1 MSDPVTR
8 TVRAYDLHAVAYA
21 EGTAAPTALL
31 RASLERLAAGVGE
44 GGRVL
49 EIGSGG
55 GRDAALMEELGLRVR
70 RTDVTPGFV
79 ALLREQGHAADL
91 LDPLADDLRS
101 PEGPYDGVWANASLL
116 HVARPDLPVVLA
128 RLAHV
133 TRPGGLLHVSVKE
146 GIGEGWSTHGSVR
159 APRHFTYWQGDDLR
173 EAVAGAGW
181 TAVEVAR
188 SDGDG
193 NTQGWLEVRAVRG

>member
-1 MSDPVTR
+1 MSDPVAA

-21 EGTAAPTALL
+21 ELTAAPSASV
-31 RASLERLAAGVGE
+31 RAAVERFAAGVGA

-49 EIGSGG
+49 EVGSGG
-55 GRDAALMEELGLRVR
+55 GRDAALMEDLGLRVR

-91 LDPLADDLRS
+91 LDPLVDDLPS

-116 HVARPDLPVVLA
+116 HVARADLPAVQT
-128 RLAHV
+128 RLAAV
-133 TRPGGLLHVSVKE
+133 TRQGGLLHVSVKE
-146 GIGEGWSTHGSVR
+146 GVGEGWSTHGAVR
-159 APRHFTYWQGDDLR
+159 APRHFTYWQADTVRG
-173 EAVAGAGW
+173 AVTGTGW
-181 TAVEVAR
+181 NDIEVAR

-193 NTQGWLEVRAVRG
+193 NTQAWLEVTAVRG

>member
-1 MSDPVTR
+1 MSDPVAA

-21 EGTAAPTALL
+21 GRTAAPTASL
-31 RASLERLAAGVGE
+31 RAAIERLAAGVGE

-55 GRDAALMEELGLRVR
+55 GRDAALLEEAGLRVR

-91 LDPLADDLRS
+91 LDPLTDDLRS
-101 PEGPYDGVWANASLL
+101 PDGPYDGVWANASLL
-116 HVARPDLPVVLA
+116 HVVRADLSAVLL
-128 RLAHV
+128 RLAAV
-133 TRPGGLLHVSVKE
+133 TRRGGLLHVSVKE
-146 GIGEGWSTHGSVR
+146 GVGEGWSTHGSVR
-159 APRHFTYWQGDDLR
+159 APRHFTYWQADDLR
-173 EAVAGAGW
+173 EAVTGAGW
-181 TAVEVAR
+181 TDVDVAR

-193 NTQGWLEVRAVRG
+193 NTRAWLEVAAVRG